1 MKYSKFVEKA
11 IIQDKRNKF
20 KSTKKIEGT
29 PNELIDFYIECNP
42 IDVEV
47 SIKKRI
53 VVFFGYKQLPSNK
66 KEYHLEEGFVFASCN
81 GEPIYLKDGKIYT
94 CTFGKKGAKET
105 KLANSFDE
113 YLGFIDN
120 LRG

>member
-1 MKYSKFVEKA
+1 MKYSTFVDNA
-11 IIQDKRNKF
+11 IEQDKRNKF
-20 KSTKKIEGT
+20 KKTKKVESV
-29 PNELIDFYIECNP
+29 PNEMLDFYKESDP

-53 VVFFGYKQLPSNK
+53 VAFFAYKNLPK
-66 KEYHLEEGFVFASCN
+66 IQKEYELEEGFVFASCN
-81 GEPIYLKDGKIYT
+81 GEPIYLKDGKVYT